1 MDTKNTITSKEVK
14 KILNENF
21 KQYINIFYIIIPRST
36 KVLEANIYK
45 QTICEYIPENVVSK
59 SYGQLVQ
66 EMMKI
71 E

>member
-14 KILNENF
+14 KILNESF

-45 QTICEYIPENVVSK
+45 QTICEYISENVVSK
-59 SYGQLVQ
+59 SYGQLV
-66 EMMKI
+66 
-71 E
+71 